1 MRRVK
6 SFPKLFVVFCLC
18 VITLFSCNKEED
30 NEPTILTASGTVATT
45 MEQFRNL
52 LGPNNGGTAG
62 SKPGG
67 RREINWDGV
76 PDDMASPNGYVGN
89 FFNQNKGEQ
98 ARGIEFTTPGT
109 GLKVGADKNNPT
121 NTPTSFGE
129 INASYS
135 RIFPPFSGER
145 IFSPVGSN
153 IAEATFYV
161 PGSSTKAVVQGF
173 GAIYIDV
180 DTKENQAFEF
190 FDINGKLIG
199 KYGTPVQNEGHVFLG
214 IYFDKPIIHRVRITY
229 GNAALGPDDGGSID
243 VSVMDD
249 FIFGEPQPVK

>member
-1 MRRVK
+1 MCSINSV
-6 SFPKLFVVFCLC
+6 PKLFTAFCLT
-18 VITLFSCNKEED
+18 VITFLGCKKED
-30 NEPTILTASGTVATT
+30 VNEPTVLSASGAITAT
-45 MEQFRNL
+45 MDQFRNL

-62 SKPGG
+62 SQASG

-109 GLKVGADKNNPT
+109 GLKVSADKNNPT

-129 INASYS
+129 INISYS

-153 IAEATFYV
+153 IAEATFFV
-161 PGSSTKAVVQGF
+161 PGSNTKAVVQGF
-173 GAIYIDV
+173 GAVYIDV

-214 IYFDKPIIHRVRITY
+214 IYFDKPMIHRVRITY
-229 GNAALGPDDGGSID
+229 GNTALGPDDGGSVD

-249 FIFGEPQPVK
+249 FIFSEPQPVK